1 MICVL
6 SIDIEEF
13 RGIRHLHIDL
23 KGENFGI
30 CGPNGTGKSGIVD
43 AIEFVLTGNVTRLS
57 GAGSG
62 DISLKEHAP
71 HVDSRKKP
79 QSSTVSMTVYSWK
92 LKKEFS
98 IKRSVSNAANPIIT
112 PDEPQIRQLVE
123 ELAKHPEFA
132 LSRREIVKYIITPA
146 GQRSKD
152 VQTLLRLDQI
162 GEVRASLQS
171 VANRRKREATT
182 AELEDSRALSAF
194 LSHLGIATLC
204 KADLLKAVNERRA
217 LLQVEL
223 LTDFTP
229 ETSLKAGITAADK
242 KDGGAPSLSR
252 DASNKALGAFDDACG
267 LLSKDEISKRRKAAD
282 ECLDQLKKDPETLRS
297 FRQQVLVEQGI
308 ELLGEDACPLCDT
321 AWDMKALKKHLEEKQ
336 KAASGV
342 KKLLEKLEGEINPI
356 VQAYNDVVNGAQ
368 ALAAIAQAAKPA
380 IDLDAVRAFTNL
392 LKNRKATLTRVYK
405 DPSAIDD
412 AKEALSDGH
421 WATPTAADGVIKSL
435 RDFVSSLPE
444 PSKEEAAREFL
455 ILAQEKY
462 ERRRETAAR
471 RKHAAAES
479 SLASKVS
486 ELYGASSTAVL
497 EGIYD
502 SVERDFTDYY
512 RIINEDDEKMFIGE
526 LSTPSPAKLALN
538 VDFYG
543 RGKFPPGAY
552 HSEGHQD
559 GMGLCLYLA
568 LMKHTLG
575 EGFTFA
581 VLDDVLM
588 SVDSGHRKAVCAL
601 LTSKFSRTQFIL
613 TTHDPVWLEYM
624 RTEKL
629 LDRHLSFSGWSVD
642 SGPVVWTEGN
652 VWTQIDELLAKNDV
666 PGAAAKLRR
675 YMEYIGTVLS
685 SNLRATV
692 EYQSNGQYEFGD
704 LVPAAF
710 RAFKDQ
716 LSLAK
721 KSAVKWGH
729 NAKAIEAQQ
738 TEINDK
744 IAKTNAEQWAINKA
758 VHFNAWA
765 TMQAKEF
772 AVVAAAF
779 KDVLTAMQC
788 TQPKCGQF
796 LRVSPRKG
804 TEEIMSCGCGA
815 VSYNLKLK

>member
-1 MICVL
+1 
-6 SIDIEEF
+6 
-13 RGIRHLHIDL
+13 
-23 KGENFGI
+23 
-30 CGPNGTGKSGIVD
+30 
-43 AIEFVLTGNVTRLS
+43 
-57 GAGSG
+57 
-62 DISLKEHAP
+62 
-71 HVDSRKKP
+71 
-79 QSSTVSMTVYSWK
+79 
-92 LKKEFS
+92 
-98 IKRSVSNAANPIIT
+98 
-112 PDEPQIRQLVE
+112 
-123 ELAKHPEFA
+123 
-132 LSRREIVKYIITPA
+132 
-146 GQRSKD
+146 
-152 VQTLLRLDQI
+152 
-162 GEVRASLQS
+162 
-171 VANRRKREATT
+171 
-182 AELEDSRALSAF
+182 
-194 LSHLGIATLC
+194 
-204 KADLLKAVNERRA
+204 
-217 LLQVEL
+217 
-223 LTDFTP
+223 
-229 ETSLKAGITAADK
+229 
-242 KDGGAPSLSR
+242 
-252 DASNKALGAFDDACG
+252 
-267 LLSKDEISKRRKAAD
+267 
-282 ECLDQLKKDPETLRS
+282 
-297 FRQQVLVEQGI
+297 
-308 ELLGEDACPLCDT
+308 
-321 AWDMKALKKHLEEKQ
+321 
-336 KAASGV
+336 
-342 KKLLEKLEGEINPI
+342 
-356 VQAYNDVVNGAQ
+356 
-368 ALAAIAQAAKPA
+368 
-380 IDLDAVRAFTNL
+380 
-392 LKNRKATLTRVYK
+392 
-405 DPSAIDD
+405 
-412 AKEALSDGH
+412 
-421 WATPTAADGVIKSL
+421 
-435 RDFVSSLPE
+435 
-444 PSKEEAAREFL
+444 
-455 ILAQEKY
+455 
-462 ERRRETAAR
+462 
-471 RKHAAAES
+471 
-479 SLASKVS
+479 
-486 ELYGASSTAVL
+486 
-497 EGIYD
+497 
-502 SVERDFTDYY
+502 
-512 RIINEDDEKMFIGE
+512 
-526 LSTPSPAKLALN
+526 
-538 VDFYG
+538 
-543 RGKFPPGAY
+543 
-552 HSEGHQD
+552 
-559 GMGLCLYLA
+559 MGLCLYLA